1 MNFFKKNLAIF
12 PLYSCTSKLNES
24 DVTICV
30 VNYKKNQHV
39 PHDLVTDSP
48 AKRRRISFEQPTLPY
63 PQLKLKSK
71 LKRPELENYKPN
83 TILNHSIRAIVST
96 SDKSFYRK
104 SSKYAKVTYRPVTFV
119 KKPKSKQSVNSNMKV
134 NIYFIVFCL
143 CLVSRLVTWSC

>member
-83 TILNHSIRAIVST
+83 TILNHSIRSIVST